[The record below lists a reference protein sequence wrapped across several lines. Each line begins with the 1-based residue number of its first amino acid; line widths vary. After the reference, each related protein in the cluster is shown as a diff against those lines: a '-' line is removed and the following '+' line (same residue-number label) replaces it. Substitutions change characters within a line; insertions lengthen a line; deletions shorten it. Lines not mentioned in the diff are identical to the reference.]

1 MSGTLTSPHGNW
13 RDTRDAGP
21 DSGASSIVARNNSAL
36 VPPIAFATPV
46 ITIDGGAS
54 TGKSTAAKIVSELL
68 GGLNVIDSGLW
79 FRALAI
85 VAKHVQVEPT
95 NPEAVAKFMER
106 ITVRPPHGQDPTIG
120 ISYLDPTVTV
130 TFTFT
135 PQQLEGEYVAL
146 RASVLAQS
154 PAFRVGVIEAQRR
167 LAADG
172 CVTAGR
178 AQGKEVFS
186 DEFERTAQRA
196 VLRVLLWADPQVRAE
211 RRFFQDKQ
219 RAPSNADELAETLR
233 MIQERDKR
241 DTDRPL
247 APLITRQAAEQ
258 AGYLVIETTSKSER
272 QVAEE
277 IVSAVRKA
285 AQN

>member
-1 MSGTLTSPHGNW
+1 
-13 RDTRDAGP
+13 
-21 DSGASSIVARNNSAL
+21 
-36 VPPIAFATPV
+36 V